1 MPATNSGAVV
11 SLRSCLL
18 GERLRRLRHE
28 RGLSLR
34 HAATLADT
42 DLVQVQRHE
51 TGRLVFT
58 VGQVAALLD
67 VYQVHDQTVR
77 DDLMR
82 LAEAACGIFDG
93 EGVDHR
99 DSMPT
104 TVSMVDYW
112 WLETRAARIR
122 CYGGMLLPESLQTPE
137 YAAAAATAGRRA
149 VTDSAAAHA
158 RRLCQR
164 REQLLEGLSGGLHA
178 VVTEQALHNPV
189 GGPDVLRQQVKHL
202 VQVCRSPH
210 VQVQV
215 LPGEPGRSEGTG
227 EPFTLFHLRPPYP
240 DLVAAAHHGDGPKLQ
255 QGRPARRH
263 AATFDRLAST
273 ALSPAASI
281 ELITSTAADT

>member
-1 MPATNSGAVV
+1 
-11 SLRSCLL
+11 
-18 GERLRRLRHE
+18 
-28 RGLSLR
+28 
-34 HAATLADT
+34 
-42 DLVQVQRHE
+42 
-51 TGRLVFT
+51 
-58 VGQVAALLD
+58 
-67 VYQVHDQTVR
+67 
-77 DDLMR
+77 MR
-82 LAEAACGIFDG
+82 LARAACGIFDG

-99 DSMPT
+99 GSTLT
-104 TVSMVDYW
+104 TASMVDCW

-137 YAAAAATAGRRA
+137 YAAAATAGPRA
-149 VTDSAAAHA
+149 VTDSEAAHA

-164 REQLLEGLSGGLHA
+164 REQVLEGLSGGLHA

-189 GGPDVLRQQVKHL
+189 GGPDVLRQQVRHL
-202 VQVCRSPH
+202 VHVCRSPH

-215 LPGEPGRSEGTG
+215 LPGEPGRPEATG

-240 DLVAAAHHGDGPKLQ
+240 DLVAAAHHGDGPQLH

-281 ELITSTAADT
+281 EVITSSAGDT